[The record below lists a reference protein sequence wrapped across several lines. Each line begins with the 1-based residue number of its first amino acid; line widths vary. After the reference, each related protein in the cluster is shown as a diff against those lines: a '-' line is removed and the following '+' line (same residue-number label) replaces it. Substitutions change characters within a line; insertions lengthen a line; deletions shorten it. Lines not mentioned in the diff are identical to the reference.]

1 MRVVTIQANSLSHFG
16 LAHQQAIVMAVILWT
31 GTIKSQAPF
40 PGAHRVVLFLVT
52 ESPVQALLAHAYGQV
67 DK

>member
-31 GTIKSQAPF
+31 RYHKKSSPLSGS
-40 PGAHRVVLFLVT
+40 PSCLFVLVT
-52 ESPVQALLAHAYGQV
+52 
-67 DK
+67 D